1 MICSSFFASCLLL
14 VGAAAPVVNGQQ
26 RSWARALF
34 NTDQRKLLQHFI
46 GQLQSIDES
55 ARCILRGH
63 LLLGLPFGLLRGL
76 RGITT
81 GNRSSKQ

>member
-1 MICSSFFASCLLL
+1 
-14 VGAAAPVVNGQQ
+14 
-26 RSWARALF
+26 LF